1 MAAIVE
7 TKANKAMDK
16 AALFARQILIR
27 AFIGLERLLVPAVF
41 SRVPTTPFMDP
52 DLFEWNG
59 VVTAQWTK
67 VQRELRALL
76 ANVETIPEWL
86 VVTDEKNLPITDND
100 TWRTYFFYV
109 YGHRFEKQCSECPET
124 ARLLDQIPGM
134 KTALFSILE
143 PGTKITPHRG
153 PYRGVL
159 RYHLPLQVPAEGGCG
174 IRVGNETASWEEG
187 VGMMF
192 DDTYE
197 HEAWNESSHTRV
209 VLFLDIVR
217 PMRFPFNLINSAIIK
232 IVGLSPSVRQIQKKQ
247 AAWDRTLEKAS

>member
-1 MAAIVE
+1 MTAIGG
-7 TKANKAMDK
+7 ANKAAEK
-16 AALFARQILIR
+16 AALIARQILIR
-27 AFIGLERLLVPAVF
+27 AFIGVERLLVPAPF

-52 DLFEWNG
+52 DLFEWNES
-59 VVTAQWTK
+59 VTAQWAK
-67 VQRELRALL
+67 VQSELLALL
-76 ANVETIPEWL
+76 SNIETIPEWL
-86 VVTDEKNLPITDND
+86 VVTDEKNLPITKDD
-100 TWRTYFFYV
+100 TWRTYFFHV
-109 YGHRFEKQCSECPET
+109 YGHRFDKQCGECPET

-143 PGTKITPHRG
+143 PGTRITPHRG

-159 RYHLPLQVPAEGGCG
+159 RYHLPLIVPAQGGCG
-174 IRVGNETASWEEG
+174 IRVGGQTETWEEG

-197 HEAWNESSHTRV
+197 HEAWNESDQTRV

-217 PMRFPFNLINSAIIK
+217 PMRFPFNVVNSAIIK

-247 AAWDRTLEKAS
+247 AEWDRGLAKAS